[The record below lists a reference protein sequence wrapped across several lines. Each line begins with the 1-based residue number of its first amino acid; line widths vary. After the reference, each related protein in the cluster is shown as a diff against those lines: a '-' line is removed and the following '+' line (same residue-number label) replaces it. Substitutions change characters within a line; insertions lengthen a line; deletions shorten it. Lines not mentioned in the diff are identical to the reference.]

1 MESFSYLVGALTADA
16 KMAASAGADARK
28 AAKSDTAAAL
38 ALAQPDERT
47 PDRRRRKTKLTQLG
61 RGYEYM
67 DLEPEPSAAGPDPG
81 AKPLGFTGTAPT
93 KTAAAPVGLSV
104 LADDAFGGGPRA
116 PMMPGTWDSHS
127 GRD

>member
-16 KMAASAGADARK
+16 KMAASAGVSARK
-28 AAKSDTAAAL
+28 AAEPDTVAAL

-47 PDRRRRKTKLTQLG
+47 PDRRRRKSKVTQLG

-67 DLEPEPSAAGPDPG
+67 DPEPEPSSEPG
-81 AKPLGFTGTAPT
+81 AKTLGFTGTAPK
-93 KTAAAPVGLSV
+93 KTATAPAGLSV

-116 PMMPGTWDSHS
+116 PMMPGSWDANS
-127 GRD
+127 GPD

>member
-16 KMAASAGADARK
+16 KMAASAGASARK
-28 AAKSDTAAAL
+28 AAQPDTVAAL
-38 ALAQPDERT
+38 ALALPDERT
-47 PDRRRRKTKLTQLG
+47 PDRRRRKTKVTQLG

-67 DLEPEPSAAGPDPG
+67 DLEPEPSTEPCT
-81 AKPLGFTGTAPT
+81 KTSGFTGTAPK
-93 KTAAAPVGLSV
+93 KTATAPAGLSV

-116 PMMPGTWDSHS
+116 PMMPGTWDVDS

>member
-16 KMAASAGADARK
+16 KMAASAGAGARK
-28 AAKSDTAAAL
+28 AAEPDAAAAL

-47 PDRRRRKTKLTQLG
+47 PDRRRRQTKVTQLG

-67 DLEPEPSAAGPDPG
+67 DPEPEPSTESGT
-81 AKPLGFTGTAPT
+81 KTLGFTGTAPK
-93 KTAAAPVGLSV
+93 KTAAAPAGLSV

-116 PMMPGTWDSHS
+116 PMMPGTWDADS